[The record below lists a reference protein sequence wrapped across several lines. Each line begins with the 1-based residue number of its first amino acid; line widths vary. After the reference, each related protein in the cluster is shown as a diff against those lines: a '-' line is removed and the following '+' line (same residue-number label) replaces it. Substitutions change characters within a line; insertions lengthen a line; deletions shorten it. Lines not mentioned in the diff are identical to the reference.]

1 MVYIWMS
8 GLAAA
13 LGIMTG
19 KLVGGG
25 APLTEIKT
33 HAFRTQRFFPLVG
46 LATGLF
52 VFLFKDI
59 LISFYNVSPEAIQ
72 TARQLLNIHAITI
85 VGTAY
90 QMPGLGG
97 LVKAGGNISFVF
109 RNDFIFVFF
118 VVIPSSIIAMALK
131 APAWVVFL
139 CLKCD
144 QILKCFVAVVV
155 INRFRWIKDLT
166 RG

>member
-1 MVYIWMS
+1 MS

-19 KLVGGG
+19 KLVGAG
-25 APLTEIKT
+25 APMAEIKA
-33 HAFRTQRFFPLVG
+33 HAFRTQRFFPCVG

-52 VFLFKDI
+52 VFLAKGL
-59 LISFYNVSPEAIQ
+59 LISAYNISPEAVI
-72 TARQLLNIHAITI
+72 TARQLVNVLAITI
-85 VGTAY
+85 MGTAY

-109 RNDFIFVFF
+109 RNDTIFVFL
-118 VVIPSSIIAMALK
+118 VVIPSSIIAMVLH

-155 INRFRWIKDLT
+155 INRFKWIKDLT
-166 RG
+166 KG

>member
-1 MVYIWMS
+1 
-8 GLAAA
+8 
-13 LGIMTG
+13 MTG
-19 KLVGGG
+19 KLVGAG
-25 APLTEIKT
+25 APIAEIKT

-46 LATGLF
+46 IATGIF
-52 VFLFKDI
+52 IFFFKGV
-59 LISFYNVSPEAIQ
+59 LISVYNVSPEAILA
-72 TARQLLNIHAITI
+72 ARQLLNILAITI

-109 RNDFIFVFF
+109 RNDSIFVFL
-118 VVIPSSIIAMALK
+118 VVIPSSIIAMVLN

-144 QILKCFVAVVV
+144 QILKCFVAMVV

-166 RG
+166 KG